1 MSIRVRQADPLSA
14 EGRALLAQSHAF
26 MAAKYPPEHVFAL
39 PAEALAESHVRFFI
53 AEFEGRAVGCAA
65 LANKG
70 AYGEVKSVFVAPEGR
85 GKGAGAVLVSALVAE
100 AEAQALPW
108 MRLESGDDL
117 YEAHR
122 LYQRHGFT
130 VCGPFGDYQEGPH
143 SIFME
148 RRMGMPEGGA

>member
-85 GKGAGAVLVSALVAE
+85 GKGAGAALVSALVAE
-100 AEAQALPW
+100 AEAQGLPW

-122 LYQRHGFT
+122 LYQRHGFAMS
-130 VCGPFGDYQEGPH
+130 GPFGDYQEGPH

-148 RRMGMPEGGA
+148 RPMGAPEGGA